1 MPITVAITGAAGRIG
16 TALRT
21 GLAREDFRLRA
32 IDGVPITDAA
42 PGDDAR
48 LVDLRDAAAT

>member
-1 MPITVAITGAAGRIG
+1 MPITVAITEAARRIG
-16 TALRT
+16 TALRA
-21 GLAREDFRLRA
+21 GLAREDFCLRA